1 MPENVNLAISFLTD
15 LLCISDFVSSFTFF
29 FLLVFYLVFPSLSFC
44 FLISIVQNTPEV
56 YKRDVDM
63 VLKLFQH
70 IDAEMIIIFVL
81 QMLPRPN
88 ATTCPLRLRAPPP
101 GCG

>member
-1 MPENVNLAISFLTD
+1 MLILPFPSLQTYFAFLTSFL
-15 LLCISDFVSSFTFF
+15 SSFF

-56 YKRDVDM
+56 YKRDVDV

-101 GCG
+101 AVAEV